1 MREIKFRAFDHV
13 DCVMLFADI
22 YEMQDIQGEWTAWD
36 LPSDSPTNTGTPFDI
51 MQFTGFQDKN
61 GVDIFEGDV
70 VKETRLLHFGKSTLN
85 KQVEFRGS
93 SFKIGDLVIS
103 KYMGID
109 WEVIGNI
116 YQNPELINNNL

>member
-1 MREIKFRAFDHV
+1 MREFKFRGICIASAKMIIGGGIDSQRDTPIIISQGKRYHV
-13 DCVMLFADI
+13 SEKTI
-22 YEMQDIQGEWTAWD
+22 G
-36 LPSDSPTNTGTPFDI
+36 
-51 MQFTGFQDKN
+51 QFTGLQDKN
-61 GVDIFEGDV
+61 GVDIYEGDV
-70 VKETRLLHFGKSTLN
+70 VKETRFLHFGKSILN